1 MRGTEYGLCGRREW
15 ESLHPGVSCFVC
27 KPRAEDQTPLWR
39 RSPGYCPVGK
49 KWSQGRGE
57 RSLLSLGLAVK
68 PPIPAACTSV
78 PAPSSPPQPRAGLQG
93 CSILCLP
100 QSFLQ
105 TLQRDFS
112 PPLLIILSL
121 TTSAPPAPPTSPA
134 SLCSSCQATCV
145 TRARGKKEKKK
156 VFENPLAREPRFYF
170 WRALFFSFKT
180 RKPQGKIGNSGA
192 KGVCF
197 SFSQACLLSCPA
209 NVTTT
214 ALWGKSAAQTREE
227 KCFSCKTAAKTMGLH
242 LSPLSLSN
250 QPNLLPITRPSARLP
265 DSTLFSFRVAP
276 F

>member
-1 MRGTEYGLCGRREW
+1 M
-15 ESLHPGVSCFVC
+15 LHP
-27 KPRAEDQTPLWR
+27 
-39 RSPGYCPVGK
+39 
-49 KWSQGRGE
+49 
-57 RSLLSLGLAVK
+57 LL
-68 PPIPAACTSV
+68 T
-78 PAPSSPPQPRAGLQG
+78 
-93 CSILCLP
+93 
-100 QSFLQ
+100 
-105 TLQRDFS
+105 T
-112 PPLLIILSL
+112 ILSANTPKRL
-121 TTSAPPAPPTSPA
+121 LPTSSDHLISYDFFTPPTSPA
-134 SLCSSCQATCV
+134 SLGSSCQATCV
-145 TRARGKKEKKK
+145 TRARGKKRGKK
-156 VFENPLAREPRFYF
+156 VFENPLAREPRIYF